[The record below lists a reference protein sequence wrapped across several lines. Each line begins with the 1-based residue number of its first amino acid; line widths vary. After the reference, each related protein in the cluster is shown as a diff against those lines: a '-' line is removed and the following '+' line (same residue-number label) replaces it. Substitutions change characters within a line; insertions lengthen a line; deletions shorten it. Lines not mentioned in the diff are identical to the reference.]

1 MKPVEWNRGVPRAKA
16 RESKN
21 LIVAL
26 DIGTSKIAAIV
37 ARMNGWRN
45 ILPNISTTRRLALA
59 DVPLR
64 KAISSGAV

>member
-1 MKPVEWNRGVPRAKA
+1 MKPVEWSRGVPRTKA

-37 ARMNGWRN
+37 AELRPGGGYEVIGMGSSRPHQVSPSRARM
-45 ILPNISTTRRLALA
+45 
-59 DVPLR
+59 
-64 KAISSGAV
+64 